1 MMFFNTL
8 LHYADF
14 QQQTLLRLSNY
25 QTIPLNCRLLHCNLT
40 NNKTGLFPRPV
51 SLESIVKNE
60 KLRNKNRVLN
70 LEFF

>member
-25 QTIPLNCRLLHCNLT
+25 QTISAQLQA
-40 NNKTGLFPRPV
+40 F
-51 SLESIVKNE
+51 
-60 KLRNKNRVLN
+60 VL
-70 LEFF
+70 

>member
-25 QTIPLNCRLLHCNLT
+25 QTIPLNCRLLYCNLT
-40 NNKTGLFPRPV
+40 NNKTGLFHDRFHLKV
-51 SLESIVKNE
+51 
-60 KLRNKNRVLN
+60 
-70 LEFF
+70 